1 LQRVRRSTIAGTI
14 GGFLLPILPA
24 HNRRVPVNDRGGLV
38 KRLCVVVHEGDTA
51 PNWDDDYHVLGAL
64 LDPTEGIGPD
74 KLALG
79 PVFAADAVAIY
90 LPDTLTG
97 EVTAAWLVERLN
109 ERGIRVLAV
118 RPTLETLK
126 TGTFS
131 GW

>member
-1 LQRVRRSTIAGTI
+1 M
-14 GGFLLPILPA
+14 
-24 HNRRVPVNDRGGLV
+24 

-51 PNWDDDYHVLGAL
+51 PNWDGDYHVLGSL
-64 LDPTEGIGPD
+64 LDPLEGVGPD
-74 KLALG
+74 KLALD

-118 RPTLETLK
+118 HPTLEALK
-126 TGTFS
+126 SGAFS